1 MRRLVTAGRKP
12 ILITDDSNCVHLTC
26 EEQLFD
32 YFAAGSKPK
41 ASWAIGTEHEKFPF
55 RLSTMQPVSYDETK
69 GIRDLLHVLKVYGWQ
84 DITERG
90 NVIGLRRGG
99 AIISLEPGGQV
110 ELSGRPVANL
120 HETAAEID
128 QHLEEL
134 REIERLLDIG
144 FLGIGY
150 HPTAKGDAISWM
162 PKQRYAMMRDYL
174 PTRGRCGLDMMKR
187 TCTTQVNL
195 DYADEADMVIKM
207 QLALALQPV
216 ATALFAASPFA
227 EGMVNGYQSW
237 RMAMW
242 QDTDPDRCG
251 ALPLVFADDFGF
263 ARYAAYA
270 LDVPMFFVK
279 RGETLINA
287 AGQSF
292 RDFMAGSLPALPGAY
307 PTADDWALHLSTL
320 FPDVRLKQYLELR
333 GADCGNAELILA
345 LPSFWTG
352 LLYDETARAA
362 AWDIVADW
370 TEAERQYLHQEVP
383 KQGLHL
389 PFRDGKV
396 QDIAHKAV
404 ILAQQGLRR
413 RAVRLHG
420 GADETRYLDGL
431 FMITESGVS
440 YASDLIARLEHQWHG
455 KIEHIFT
462 DCRL

>member
-1 MRRLVTAGRKP
+1 MT
-12 ILITDDSNCVHLTC
+12 SNTSGSEHFTR
-26 EEQLFD
+26 EEQLID
-32 YFAAGSKPK
+32 YFVAGAKPK
-41 ASWAIGTEHEKFPF
+41 TAWAIGTEHEKFPF
-55 RLSTMQPVSYDETK
+55 RLSTLQPIAYDETK
-69 GIRDLLHVLKVYGWQ
+69 GIRDLLQVLKLFGWQ
-84 DITERG
+84 DVYEGT

-99 AIISLEPGGQV
+99 ANISLEPGGQF
-110 ELSGRPVANL
+110 ELSGSPVTNL

-144 FLGIGY
+144 FLGLGF
-150 HPTAKGDAISWM
+150 HPTAACDNIPWM

-174 PTRGRCGLDMMKR
+174 PKRGQRGLDMMKR

-195 DYADEADMVIKM
+195 DYADEADMVLKM
-207 QLALALQPV
+207 RLALALQPI

-227 EGMVNGYQSW
+227 ESQITGYQSW
-237 RMAMW
+237 RMTMW

-251 ALPLVFADDFGF
+251 ALPFVFADDFGF

-270 LDVPMFFVK
+270 LDVPLFFVK
-279 RGETLINA
+279 RGDKLIDA

-292 RDFMAGSLPALPGAY
+292 RDFMAGRLPALPGAY

-320 FPDVRLKQYLELR
+320 FPDVRLKQYIELR

-352 LLYDETARAA
+352 LLYDETARRA
-362 AWDIVADW
+362 AWDMVADW
-370 TEAERQYLHQEVP
+370 TEAERRYLHQEAP

-404 ILAQQGLRR
+404 TFAQQGLRR

-431 FMITESGVS
+431 FMITESGMS
-440 YASDLIARLEHQWHG
+440 YADDLVARFEHQWHG
-455 KIEHIFT
+455 KIDKIFS
-462 DCRL
+462 DSKL

>member
-1 MRRLVTAGRKP
+1 MSTNS
-12 ILITDDSNCVHLTC
+12 DSPHLTH
-26 EEQLFD
+26 EEQLVA
-32 YFAAGSKPK
+32 YFAAGAKPK
-41 ASWAIGTEHEKFPF
+41 TAWKIGTEHEKFPF
-55 RLSTMQPVSYDETK
+55 RLSSLRPVSYDEPK
-69 GIRDLLHVLKVYGWQ
+69 GINDLLQVLKVFGWQ
-84 DITERG
+84 NIMEG
-90 NVIGLRRGG
+90 ENVIGMQRGG
-99 AIISLEPGGQV
+99 ANISLEPGGQF
-110 ELSGRPVANL
+110 ELSGRPVSNL

-144 FLGIGY
+144 FLGLGF
-150 HPTAKGDAISWM
+150 HPTATRDALPWM
-162 PKQRYAMMRDYL
+162 PKQRYNFMRLYL
-174 PTRGRCGLDMMKR
+174 PQRGQHGLDMMQR

-195 DYADEADMVIKM
+195 DYADEADMVMKM
-207 QLALALQPV
+207 RLATALQPI

-227 EGMVNGYQSW
+227 EGKNTCYQSW
-237 RMAMW
+237 RMTMW

-251 ALPLVFADDFGF
+251 YLPFVFAEDFGY

-279 RGETLINA
+279 RDGKLIDA

-292 RDFMAGSLPALPGAY
+292 RDFMAGRLPALPGAY

-333 GADCGNAELILA
+333 GADCGNAESILA

-352 LLYDETARAA
+352 LLYDETARNA
-362 AWDIVADW
+362 AWAMVADW
-370 TEAERQYLHQEVP
+370 TDAERRHLHESVP
-383 KQGLHL
+383 RQGLHL

-396 QDIAHKAV
+396 LDIAHKAV
-404 ILAQQGLRR
+404 TLAQQGLRR
-413 RAVRLHG
+413 RAIRLHG

-440 YASDLIARLEHQWHG
+440 YADELVARLEHKWEG
-455 KIEHIFT
+455 KIEPIFT